1 MVLIAGIEEAG
12 RGPVIGPMVM
22 AGILIEKEDEA
33 KLKAIGVKDSKK
45 LTPKQREDL
54 FDRIK
59 EIAKKIKI
67 IIIEPA
73 VIDVSVEAEEHN
85 LNWLEAD
92 KTIEILNSLGADIA
106 FIDCPSNNTQAYS
119 NYIRTKLKVKTELHA
134 EHKAD
139 ERYVVVGASSIIAKV
154 TRDREIEKM
163 KKKIGEDFGSGYPSD
178 PVTKKFIE
186 DNWEK
191 YPKIFRHSWET
202 YKGLSK
208 FKGQSRLG
216 EF

>member
-22 AGILIEKEDEA
+22 AGVLIEKEDGA

-54 FDRIK
+54 FGQIQK
-59 EIAKKIKI
+59 IAKKIKI

-92 KTIEILNSLGADIA
+92 KTIEIINSLKPEVTYV
-106 FIDCPSNNTQAYS
+106 DCPSNNTQAYS
-119 NYIRTKLKVKTELHA
+119 NYIRAKLNAKTELHA

-139 ERYVVVGASSIIAKV
+139 EKYLVVGAASIIAKV
-154 TRDREIEKM
+154 TRDREIERI

-178 PVTKKFIE
+178 PATKKFIE
-186 DNWEK
+186 ENWEK

-202 YKGLSK
+202 YKWFSK